1 MLAPLLFLC
10 YINDISHDIR
20 STVKLYADDILIYRP
35 IFTIDDCETLQSDL
49 DRLQSWA
56 NKWKMCFNPKKCEFI
71 RICNIKHPI
80 ISQYTIQNTD
90 IQCVPHVTYLGVT
103 IDQHLTWNQ
112 HTTNISNKAN
122 SIRGFLQRNISSC
135 PITVKEACYK
145 TMVRPI
151 LEYASPVWSPFT
163 ELNILKLE
171 MVQRRVVRFIMNDF
185 FRYSSVTSMIEQLGL
200 PMLKQRRNEAKMIMM
215 YKILNN
221 SVLIDHNLEYN
232 INYTRGHPFKLVTFP
247 TRINAYHN
255 SFFPSTV
262 TL

>member
-1 MLAPLLFLC
+1 
-10 YINDISHDIR
+10 
-20 STVKLYADDILIYRP
+20 
-35 IFTIDDCETLQSDL
+35 
-49 DRLQSWA
+49 
-56 NKWKMCFNPKKCEFI
+56 MCFNPKKFDFI
-71 RICNIKHPI
+71 CMSNIKHPI

-151 LEYASPVWSPFT
+151 LECASPVWSPYT

-171 MVQRRVVRFIMNDF
+171 MVQRRAVRFIMNDF
-185 FRYSSVTSMIEQLGL
+185 SRYSSVTSMIEQLGL
-200 PMLKQRRNEAKMIMM
+200 PMLKQRRNEAKVIMM

-232 INYTRGHPFKLVTFP
+232 TNHTRGHT
-247 TRINAYHN
+247 
-255 SFFPSTV
+255 
-262 TL
+262 